1 MQILN
6 LEKIGP
12 LVLERNKRVKRIV
25 LTRKNPG
32 ETRVK
37 VPARLS
43 FEETKNI
50 LSRNTDWIMRFLSKV
65 DRAEKAHSSL
75 ELLEITPVEASRR
88 LISRSVVL
96 ADKFG
101 FSFRKIYVKNLNRA
115 WGTCSPRNNITLN
128 RTLAR
133 LPDELLDY
141 VILHELIHTR
151 VKDHSAVFWD
161 EFKKVLPDAKE
172 LNRKIKKYQLHLIRV

>member
-12 LVLERNKRVKRIV
+12 LVLERNKRVKNIV
-25 LTRKNPG
+25 LTRRNPG

-37 VPARLS
+37 IPARVS
-43 FEETKNI
+43 FEDTKHI
-50 LSRNTDWIMRFLSKV
+50 LSRNTAWIMRFLSKL

-75 ELLEITPVEASRR
+75 ELLEITPGSASSR
-88 LISRSVVL
+88 LISRSVEL
-96 ADKFG
+96 AGKYG
-101 FSFRKIYVKNLNRA
+101 FSFRKIYVKDLCRA

-128 RTLAR
+128 LRLAR
-133 LPDELLDY
+133 LPDEFLDY
-141 VILHELIHTR
+141 VILHELTHTR
-151 VKDHSAVFWD
+151 VKDHSAVFWE
-161 EFKKVLPDAKE
+161 EFKKVLPAAKE